1 MHNLHKLDP
10 TTEPKKKLQHDLKV
24 IPVFNGMNF
33 ISLSLG
39 GPTKFCEQICGGFR
53 LRSSFCDKTQP
64 LLKNKCM
71 PK

>member
-1 MHNLHKLDP
+1 MHSLHKLDP

-39 GPTKFCEQICGGFR
+39 GPENVVNKFAGESG
-53 LRSSFCDKTQP
+53 
-64 LLKNKCM
+64 
-71 PK
+71 